1 MAGTLKFDVDKLRK
15 TKAKC
20 EQLADELASTRD
32 ELTDQ
37 LEALKKN
44 WHTKAGDEFFAQ
56 QDLDWKAQVN
66 SYIEITG
73 AIAQLL
79 ECAITQY
86 SQVEEEAA
94 ALRLKD

>member
-20 EQLADELASTRD
+20 EQLADELESTRD

-37 LEALKKN
+37 LDALKKN
-44 WHTKAGDEFFAQ
+44 WHTKAGEDFFAK
-56 QDLDWKAQVN
+56 QDTDWKAQVN
-66 SYIEITG
+66 SYIQITD
-73 AIAQLL
+73 AISQLL
-79 ECAITQY
+79 ECAIAQY
-86 SQVEEEAA
+86 SQVEDEAA